1 MQHNGC
7 DWWDGTAAG
16 LKVMKPWYIYLSLER
31 ERERENDGYR
41 EGKMER
47 ERNVR
52 QKKKQRERRKI
63 KSPPA
68 EICVLCTQ
76 SSSGVL
82 SVCLWLFLSHSL
94 LNSSG
99 LVELRTMTGRRSFYS
114 NVHLL
119 FKHYQLSQQGKQGE
133 CVKTQSGRFVL
144 CSPILTCWQSESE
157 HHGEEFYCSTLS
169 DMKSRARVQHR
180 HTDTCTYWTLLQCL
194 SHSDSVWLKWSPAS
208 SQLFSLLLCDW
219 RSN

>member
-41 EGKMER
+41 EGRMER

-133 CVKTQSGRFVL
+133 CVKT
-144 CSPILTCWQSESE
+144 
-157 HHGEEFYCSTLS
+157 
-169 DMKSRARVQHR
+169 AQHR
-180 HTDTCTYWTLLQCL
+180 HTDTSTYWTLLSNSPTH
-194 SHSDSVWLKWSPAS
+194 SHCFMCGHTKNKWLYIEP
-208 SQLFSLLLCDW
+208 LRLL
-219 RSN
+219 